1 MNKKMIGLIGVVLLG
16 IAMISGEL
24 FFVVDQRSQ
33 AIVLQ
38 FGELRHVHEAPGL
51 KVKIPFIQE
60 VTFYEKRV
68 LDFDL
73 PEVRITTGD
82 QKRMLVDTYTR
93 YRISDAILFF
103 RSIKPANEQGAAM
116 RLEALVSST
125 VRNVLGKIELRTLL
139 SEERSKI
146 MRQINDEVQKLTKP
160 LGIEI
165 IDVRIIRTELPSE
178 NRKAV
183 FARMN
188 SELERIAKEN
198 RAKGAEKALEIKS
211 TADKDRVIILAEANK
226 KALEIRG
233 EGDKKSITIATEA
246 AKEDPELFAF
256 DRSMR
261 ALKESLKQGTTTM
274 VLGTDSDLFKYF
286 SNPDKHLT
294 R

>member
-1 MNKKMIGLIGVVLLG
+1 MNKKVIGLIFLAIIGL
-16 IAMISGEL
+16 IIISGEL
-24 FFVVDQRSQ
+24 FFIVDQRSQ

-38 FGELRHVHEAPGL
+38 FGELRHVYRDPGL
-51 KVKIPFIQE
+51 KIKVPFIQE
-60 VTFYEKRV
+60 VTYYEKRV

-82 QKRMLVDTYTR
+82 QKRMFVDTYTR
-93 YRISDAILFF
+93 YRISDPILFF

-116 RLEALVSST
+116 RLEALISST

-146 MRQINDEVQKLTKP
+146 MGQINREVQKLTES

-165 IDVRIIRTELPSE
+165 IDVRIIRTELPPE

-198 RAKGAEKALEIKS
+198 RAKGFEKALEIKS
-211 TADKDRVIILAEANK
+211 TAEKDRTILIAEAQK
-226 KALEIRG
+226 QAQTAKG
-233 EGDKKSITIATEA
+233 EGDSKAVKIAADA
-246 AKEDPELFAF
+246 AASDPEFFIF
-256 DRSMR
+256 DRSMQ

-274 VLGTDSDLFKYF
+274 ILGTDSDFFKYF

-294 R
+294 K

>member
-1 MNKKMIGLIGVVLLG
+1 MNKKIIGLIAAVLLLIG
-16 IAMISGEL
+16 FMSGEL

-38 FGELRHVHEAPGL
+38 FGELRQVHQEPGL
-51 KVKIPFIQE
+51 KIKVPFIQE
-60 VTFYEKRV
+60 VTFYDKRV

-93 YRISDAILFF
+93 YRISDPILFF

-146 MRQINDEVQKLTKP
+146 MKQINDEVERLTKP

-198 RAKGAEKALEIKS
+198 RAIGAEKALEIKS

-226 KALEIRG
+226 KAQEIRG
-233 EGDKKSITIATEA
+233 EGDKSSVAIASEA
-246 AKEDPELFAF
+246 AKEDPELFVF

-261 ALKESLKQGTTTM
+261 TLKESLKQGTTTM
-274 VLGTDSDLFKYF
+274 ILGTDSDLFKYF